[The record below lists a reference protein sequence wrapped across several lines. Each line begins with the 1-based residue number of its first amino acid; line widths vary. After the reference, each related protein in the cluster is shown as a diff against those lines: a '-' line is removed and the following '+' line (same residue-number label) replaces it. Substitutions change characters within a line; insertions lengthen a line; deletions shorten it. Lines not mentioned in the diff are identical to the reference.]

1 MITPQTISAIIDAA
15 RIDEVVGEFVSLKK
29 RGVNY
34 IGLCPF
40 HNEKTPSFNVNPA
53 RNIFKCFG
61 CGKGGDAVK
70 FIMEHEHYTYPEAL
84 KFLAKKY
91 NIAIEEAEQTPEMI
105 QEENERESLYIVSA
119 FAEQFFIDNLHNTDE
134 GKSIGLSYF
143 KERGFTDVTIQKFK
157 LGYSPDK
164 WDALLKA
171 AIDKGY
177 KLEYLQKTGL
187 VKAKSGIQ
195 NSEFGDEKIKPEDD
209 KTSNSKRSPN
219 SELRTTNYYDGF
231 RGRVMFPIH
240 NLSGRV
246 IGFGGRVLRK
256 DEKTA
261 KYINTPECEIY
272 HKSKTLYGIFYA
284 KKSIIENDNCFLVE
298 GYTDVISL
306 HQSGIENAVASSG
319 TSLTQEQIRLIGRYT
334 KNITILYDG
343 DAAGIKA
350 SFRGIDMILE
360 EGMNVKAAL
369 FPDGEDPDSF
379 SKKVSNTE
387 LAKFIAENSKDFI
400 VFKTNLLKKD
410 AENDPIKKS
419 QMIHEIVSSIALIP
433 DHITRSIYVKEC
445 GKLMEISE
453 KALIAELNKY
463 RRKKFANQNNAE
475 EESTQIFTEEK
486 TFSEPYF
493 KEETLFYQEQDI
505 VRLLLNYGDKKILV
519 ENYDDENNI
528 TQTEISI
535 ADFIV
540 HELKE
545 KDDLSFETPVLR
557 EIFEEFYAAFKNE
570 KILTAQNFI
579 NHSNEEIKNLAIELL
594 TTKYELHNW
603 KGKNI
608 LVSDESQNLK
618 RAVNGAVLSF
628 KTKKLNQLI
637 EETRQQIKTSA
648 ENGEDLSALL
658 ERQKN
663 LEEVKKL
670 LGKELGRVILK

>member
-1 MITPQTISAIIDAA
+1 MKNQFANRQINMISPQTISVIFDAA

-91 NIAIEEAEQTPEMI
+91 NIEIEETEQTPEMV

-143 KERGFTDVTIQKFK
+143 RERGFTDAIIQKFR
-157 LGYSPDK
+157 LGYSPDS
-164 WDALLKA
+164 WDSIIRSA
-171 AIDKGY
+171 ADGGY
-177 KLEYLQKTGL
+177 KLEYLEKTGL
-187 VKAKSGIQ
+187 VKKKKSDDGRQ
-195 NSEFGDEKIKPEDD
+195 TTDEK
-209 KTSNSKRSPN
+209 SN
-219 SELRTTNYYDGF
+219 LYYDGF

-246 IGFGGRVLRK
+246 IGFGGRVLKK

-272 HKSKTLYGIFYA
+272 HKSKTLYGIYFA
-284 KKSIIENDNCFLVE
+284 KKSIIENDNCYLAE

-319 TSLTQEQIRLIGRYT
+319 TSLTQEQIHLIGRYT

-369 FPDGEDPDSF
+369 FPNGEDPDSF
-379 SKKVSNTE
+379 SQKVSNTE
-387 LAKFIAENSKDFI
+387 LEKFISENSNDFI

-410 AENDPIKKS
+410 SENDPIKKS
-419 QMIHEIVSSIALIP
+419 RMIHEIVSSIALIP
-433 DHITRSIYVKEC
+433 DHITRSVYVKEC
-445 GKLMEISE
+445 GKIMDISE
-453 KALIAELNKY
+453 KALITELNKY
-463 RRKKFANQNNAE
+463 RRKKFSNQNDAE
-475 EESTQIFTEEK
+475 EESAQIFTEEK
-486 TFSEPYF
+486 TYSEHYF
-493 KEETLFYQEQDI
+493 KEDTLFYQEHDI
-505 VRLLLNYGDKKILV
+505 IRILLHYCDRKIAV
-519 ENYDDENNI
+519 ENYDEENNLVE
-528 TQTEISI
+528 TEISI

-540 HELKE
+540 HELTE
-545 KDDLSFETPVLR
+545 KDDLNFETPVLK
-557 EIFEEFYAAFKNE
+557 EIFNEFVAAFRSE
-570 KILTAQNFI
+570 KKLTAQVFI
-579 NHSNEEIKNLAIELL
+579 NHTDEKIKNLAIELL
-594 TTKYELHNW
+594 SSKYELHNW
-603 KGKNI
+603 KGKSI
-608 LVSDESQNLK
+608 VVSEETQNLK
-618 RAVNGAVLSF
+618 RAVGGAVLSF
-628 KTKKLNQLI
+628 KAKKLNQLI
-637 EETRQQIKTSA
+637 EETRLQLKSATEQGGEINSLLLRQQKLD
-648 ENGEDLSALL
+648 DL
-658 ERQKN
+658 
-663 LEEVKKL
+663 KKL
-670 LGKELGRVILK
+670 FGKELGRVVLK